1 MGRRAAHGAAAG
13 GWLEHYEAQLS
24 PSKTQPSQIHAQKSS
39 ELIAFLQQLHTSWIP
54 GLLSSPIERE
64 AGRSLPLVYTKIVHV
79 QIGQPPRFKISG
91 SSAAATESWVILLYS
106 NLGGRWDVSFIPEC
120 IAQIWLDPL
129 TLRCQIN
136 ESTWLAF
143 FDFSPDLLVYLALLV
158 FIFHPTRLV
167 NFPLYLFIWS

>member
-1 MGRRAAHGAAAG
+1 MQCNTRQVTSHAQLWWTYFLAVSSCLYSYHFFKNWTVCLSNGWG
-13 GWLEHYEAQLS
+13 GWPQRPQRPRILRVCYCFNYGPPATGWSTGQPS

-91 SSAAATESWVILLYS
+91 SSAAATESWVMLLYS
-106 NLGGRWDVSFIPEC
+106 NLGGR
-120 IAQIWLDPL
+120 
-129 TLRCQIN
+129 
-136 ESTWLAF
+136 
-143 FDFSPDLLVYLALLV
+143 
-158 FIFHPTRLV
+158 
-167 NFPLYLFIWS
+167 